1 MWNSE
6 RTTNR
11 GKKDPFSPLF
21 NSPSYAPTRRERRR
35 VRAQPL
41 NPRHEFQKAV
51 YTAHDQRVA
60 VVRVARSGRG
70 ETATSRAYS
79 GGSDSR
85 VPLPDPHVYAYKRSG
100 TKKRYT
106 MRNKSERRVA
116 CRESKSGNLDCGNRG
131 AWRGKIRFWI
141 ARFDLAWAGE
151 SVYSA
156 GKMQLDGV
164 TVAYWRGDATRA
176 TRGTPRKLKMRAH
189 RAPPSEPTRKASFTI
204 RFAVD
209 LWDRGKYIFF
219 LLTMSFY
226 FLLFIDRYFSR

>member
-1 MWNSE
+1 M
-6 RTTNR
+6 NR

-85 VPLPDPHVYAYKRSG
+85 VPLPDPHVYAYK
-100 TKKRYT
+100 
-106 MRNKSERRVA
+106 
-116 CRESKSGNLDCGNRG
+116 
-131 AWRGKIRFWI
+131 
-141 ARFDLAWAGE
+141 
-151 SVYSA
+151 
-156 GKMQLDGV
+156 
-164 TVAYWRGDATRA
+164 
-176 TRGTPRKLKMRAH
+176 
-189 RAPPSEPTRKASFTI
+189 
-204 RFAVD
+204 
-209 LWDRGKYIFF
+209 
-219 LLTMSFY
+219 
-226 FLLFIDRYFSR
+226 

>member
-1 MWNSE
+1 MWTSE
-6 RTTNR
+6 RTTNL
-11 GKKDPFSPLF
+11 GEKDLFSPLF

-35 VRAQPL
+35 ARAQPL

-100 TKKRYT
+100 IKKRYT
-106 MRNKSERRVA
+106 MRNKTERRVA
-116 CRESKSGNLDCGNRG
+116 CREPKSGNLNCGNRG

-141 ARFDLAWAGE
+141 RAVWSRVGGRKCVLHG
-151 SVYSA
+151 
-156 GKMQLDGV
+156 Q
-164 TVAYWRGDATRA
+164 DATR
-176 TRGTPRKLKMRAH
+176 RSDSGLLKERCNARHKGNPAKIRDACASRASIW
-189 RAPPSEPTRKASFTI
+189 ADA
-204 RFAVD
+204 
-209 LWDRGKYIFF
+209 
-219 LLTMSFY
+219 
-226 FLLFIDRYFSR
+226 